1 MTRLLA
7 TAALLALLSGCGD
20 GQPFFDDGTPLPT
33 DPTSR
38 TDPTDPGDVIG
49 PGLPPGTVNP
59 RPNRDIRRVEARNDA
74 MGGYAERYTYN
85 AANDTFSVDNL
96 AFDGFNV
103 YQRSGQADSQTVFEG
118 STVGG
123 SVGPGTLGG
132 YAVYEAAIQVNDFLT
147 DEPIDQITPY
157 RAIYGVSTNT
167 AENDA
172 GNRVP
177 RTAFAIV
184 RTGGYVPYGFGGFI
198 YERNGGVTLPPDQF
212 RGQARW
218 NGEYAGMRVFDG
230 AGGMEFT
237 RADAEVRIDFYDF
250 NRNEGV
256 RVNLTN
262 REAFDE
268 SGRPIALGNDTEA
281 GELPL
286 PNIRS
291 VIAEGVPYITANGEI
306 QGGIFSSYVDVDGN
320 RVDYEQGVYYGIIAG
335 DVTSGADGGEIVG
348 ILVINSDDPRAG
360 RDGVTVQETGGFI
373 VYR

>member
-33 DPTSR
+33 DPTSP

-132 YAVYEAAIQVNDFLT
+132 YAVYEAAI
-147 DEPIDQITPY
+147 
-157 RAIYGVSTNT
+157 RST
-167 AENDA
+167 
-172 GNRVP
+172 
-177 RTAFAIV
+177 I
-184 RTGGYVPYGFGGFI
+184 
-198 YERNGGVTLPPDQF
+198 
-212 RGQARW
+212 
-218 NGEYAGMRVFDG
+218 
-230 AGGMEFT
+230 
-237 RADAEVRIDFYDF
+237 
-250 NRNEGV
+250 
-256 RVNLTN
+256 
-262 REAFDE
+262 
-268 SGRPIALGNDTEA
+268 S
-281 GELPL
+281 
-286 PNIRS
+286 
-291 VIAEGVPYITANGEI
+291 
-306 QGGIFSSYVDVDGN
+306 
-320 RVDYEQGVYYGIIAG
+320 
-335 DVTSGADGGEIVG
+335 
-348 ILVINSDDPRAG
+348 
-360 RDGVTVQETGGFI
+360 
-373 VYR
+373 